1 MSSIGNRSR
10 FSSLQTADSGQIS
23 EKEIEGPVNPFLAKS
38 GGQQQRQQEQQQH
51 HHHSSR
57 WEGLRAEISEEENDE
72 AGFGRR
78 KDNVFARA
86 RASKAHFR
94 RQAPKRVP
102 RKAFCLEDQEKV
114 DGFPALGSR

>member
-1 MSSIGNRSR
+1 M
-10 FSSLQTADSGQIS
+10 
-23 EKEIEGPVNPFLAKS
+23 NPFLAKS
-38 GGQQQRQQEQQQH
+38 GGQRQRQQEQQQH

-57 WEGLRAEISEEENDE
+57 WEGLRAEIPEEEDE
-72 AGFGRR
+72 EPGFGRR
-78 KDNVFARA
+78 KGNVFARA